1 MKMRPGTKAAVLYL
15 LPAFAISTVWYIL
28 LFVAKETVTPG
39 YMLKFVLVDD
49 PMRLWYW
56 WTLMTA
62 LIWLGLAAA
71 HLTRVAT
78 MRRGA
83 TTLLG
88 IGGSVAIGAWLTL
101 TPSVAVFATL
111 PLLYSF
117 RCVQEAYRTETA

>member
-1 MKMRPGTKAAVLYL
+1 MKIRSGTKAAVLYL
-15 LPAFAISTVWYIL
+15 LPAFSIATVWYIL

-56 WTLMTA
+56 WTLMIA
-62 LIWLGLAAA
+62 LVWLGLAAA
-71 HLTRVAT
+71 YLTRAAT

-83 TTLLG
+83 AALLG
-88 IGGSVAIGAWLTL
+88 IGVSVAIGAWLTL
-101 TPSVAVFATL
+101 TPSVAIFATL

-117 RCVQEAYRTETA
+117 RCARDAYRVQVA